1 MLQNPRKRKRQEAGI
16 DYLQQE
22 RDQQAKRWH
31 HNDVGGILHFL
42 DAQVDPSVP
51 RRR

>member
-16 DYLQQE
+16 DYLQHE

-42 DAQVDPSVP
+42 DAQADPSVP